1 MKEDFVFTSESV
13 TEGHPDKL
21 CDLVADTILDR
32 YLQEDSKTKLNVECA
47 VATGIIFIAARF
59 ASQANI
65 DIPELARQVI
75 AQVGYDDPEFN
86 PKTATIMTKLTS
98 IQPKEEGALTT
109 VKDQVMAFGFACKQ
123 TAAMIPLPIWLAHKL
138 TRRLSSVRLQKIIPY
153 LLPDGKAQVAIE
165 YQQRK
170 PVRIHSIVI
179 VAALRK
185 SDELPSIEQ
194 IQHDI
199 SKHVIEPIF
208 FDEPLRPDAQTKIFV
223 NPEGPFFTGG
233 PVIHSGLTGRKN
245 AVDTYGEYARH
256 ASQALS
262 GKDPSRIDRI
272 AAYAAR
278 HAAKNIVAAGL
289 AEECEVTL
297 CYTIGDVHP
306 SSIQVETFG
315 TGRISDG
322 DLAQIAREIFDFS
335 PDAIVNRFDLR
346 NQPRRFKGGFYRKL
360 SVYGH
365 VGRMD
370 IGLPWEAVDEMDALM
385 AKV

>member
-153 LLPDGKAQVAIE
+153 LL
-165 YQQRK
+165 
-170 PVRIHSIVI
+170 
-179 VAALRK
+179 
-185 SDELPSIEQ
+185 
-194 IQHDI
+194 
-199 SKHVIEPIF
+199 
-208 FDEPLRPDAQTKIFV
+208 
-223 NPEGPFFTGG
+223 
-233 PVIHSGLTGRKN
+233 
-245 AVDTYGEYARH
+245 
-256 ASQALS
+256 
-262 GKDPSRIDRI
+262 
-272 AAYAAR
+272 
-278 HAAKNIVAAGL
+278 
-289 AEECEVTL
+289 
-297 CYTIGDVHP
+297 
-306 SSIQVETFG
+306 
-315 TGRISDG
+315 
-322 DLAQIAREIFDFS
+322 
-335 PDAIVNRFDLR
+335 
-346 NQPRRFKGGFYRKL
+346 
-360 SVYGH
+360 
-365 VGRMD
+365 
-370 IGLPWEAVDEMDALM
+370 LM
-385 AKV
+385 AKRKWPLNISSANRFASILSLSLRPCVKVMSCPLSSKFSMTLANM

>member
-65 DIPELARQVI
+65 DIPELARQVV
-75 AQVGYDDPEFN
+75 AQVGYDEPEFN

-98 IQPKEEGALTT
+98 IPLKEEGPLPT

-153 LLPDGKAQVAIE
+153 LLPDGKAQVAVE

-170 PVRIHSIVI
+170 PARIHSIVI

-185 SDELPSIEQ
+185 SDELPSIAQ
-194 IQHDI
+194 IQNDI
-199 SKHVIEPIF
+199 SKHVIEPAF
-208 FDEPLRPDAQTKIFV
+208 FDEPLRPDTQTKIFV
-223 NPEGPFFTGG
+223 NPEGPF
-233 PVIHSGLTGRKN
+233 
-245 AVDTYGEYARH
+245 
-256 ASQALS
+256 SQADQS
-262 GKDPSRIDRI
+262 FTRG
-272 AAYAAR
+272 
-278 HAAKNIVAAGL
+278 
-289 AEECEVTL
+289 
-297 CYTIGDVHP
+297 
-306 SSIQVETFG
+306 
-315 TGRISDG
+315 
-322 DLAQIAREIFDFS
+322 
-335 PDAIVNRFDLR
+335 
-346 NQPRRFKGGFYRKL
+346 
-360 SVYGH
+360 
-365 VGRMD
+365 
-370 IGLPWEAVDEMDALM
+370 
-385 AKV
+385 